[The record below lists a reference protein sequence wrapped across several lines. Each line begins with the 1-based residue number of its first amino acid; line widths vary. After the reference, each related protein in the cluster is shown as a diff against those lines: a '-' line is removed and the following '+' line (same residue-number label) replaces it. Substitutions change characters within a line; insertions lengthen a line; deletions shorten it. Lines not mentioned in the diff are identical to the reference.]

1 MEKGIEI
8 KLMVHTIF
16 FLHRLGGQATA
27 VYTWHGCQV
36 TLQGQTE
43 VAYTSNDSPMI
54 IYLNNHVAL
63 EQMREKADKTGKR
76 EMITLSAYKGL
87 RE

>member
-1 MEKGIEI
+1 MEIEAVNC
-8 KLMVHTIF
+8 LLVQCESL
-16 FLHRLGGQATA
+16 LHQSGGQATA

-76 EMITLSAYKGL
+76 ERILVHEAID
-87 RE
+87 RI